1 MNKTISII
9 IVTYN
14 SDDLILDCLKSIYTN
29 NDIGDKLE
37 VIVVD
42 NMSKNVESMFSKIFE
57 IYGNKVT
64 LIKNSRNGGYGQGN
78 NVGINAS
85 TAPIIMIMNPDVR
98 LISPIFNKVNM
109 HFSDPSVAMLG
120 MRQMVSHNKQG
131 NSFSY
136 YDLTFPFYNLFIN
149 KLTNKL
155 QIYNQQK
162 MYIEGAAFF
171 IRKNI
176 FEGIGLFDENLF
188 MYGEEKDVHYRLM
201 KYNKPI
207 KIVYD
212 KSLKYIH
219 LIENRTFSIKQF
231 RDIIQSDLIL
241 CDKYKIDKNYYLKKR
256 FKIEKAFIFIESIRC
271 NQDKRQIHKEMV
283 EYLSELKKSL

>member
-109 HFSDPSVAMLG
+109 HFSDPTVAMLG
-120 MRQMVSHNKQG
+120 MRQMVSHSKQG

-176 FEGIGLFDENLF
+176 FEEIGLFDENLF

-207 KIVYD
+207 EIVYD

-219 LIENRTFSIKQF
+219 LVENRTFSTKQF

-271 NQDKRQIHKEMV
+271 NQNKRQFHKEMV